1 MIGGVSSVA
10 PPAFAEGVLVL
21 GYNYSSHCFRQPNC
35 TTPQPGGDN

>member
-1 MIGGVSSVA
+1 
-10 PPAFAEGVLVL
+10 VLVL